1 MRNELTYSRKECLGE
16 NKYLYN
22 GKELQD
28 ENLGGVNLD
37 WYAFGARYYDPQIG
51 RFTTQDAYAE
61 KYLDFSPYQYAANN
75 PVLFIDINGDSIS
88 FKSALSTDPTAV
100 QNTQKDLQNQTGLSL
115 NTDAS
120 SGQMTY
126 ATTTNKRG
134 REVALVAKDANGKE
148 VGSRAARKMLTRAI
162 DNKNTVEVYATTSM
176 GSKGGGLAINLNST
190 QINQNIAGTSSDLD
204 SRTMGFGMTFLH
216 ELGHTELGGNFS
228 DPISITLPN
237 GTRAVPFGELGTN
250 VPGMNIIRRQL
261 GNSYGQ
267 RTSYGSMPIGGSN
280 YIPFSESSKSSLE
293 RAIIPANSYIKY

>member
-1 MRNELTYSRKECLGE
+1 MVCNRLIYSQKPRTSV

-22 GKELQD
+22 GKEFQD
-28 ENLGGVNLD
+28 DVISGGSLS
-37 WYAFGARYYDPQIG
+37 WYDYGARMYDPQLG
-51 RFTTQDAYAE
+51 RFHTQDAYAE
-61 KYLDFSPYQYAANN
+61 KYFDFSPYQYAANN
-75 PVLFIDINGDSIS
+75 PVLFIDVNGDSIS

-100 QNTQKDLQNQTGLSL
+100 QNTQKDLQNQTGLTL

-134 REVALVAKDANGKE
+134 KEVALVAKDANGKE
-148 VGSRAARKMLTRAI
+148 AGSKAARKMLTRAI
-162 DNKNTVEVYATTSM
+162 DNKNTVEVFATTSM

-216 ELGHTELGGNFS
+216 ELGHTDLGGSFS
-228 DPISITLPN
+228 DPIPITLPN

-250 VPGMNIIRRQL
+250 VPVMNIIRRQL

-280 YIPFSESSKSSLE
+280 YIPFSESSKSSL
-293 RAIIPANSYIKY
+293 